1 MTTAD
6 LKRAF
11 MDERPVRYNGITY
24 QRVTAVIYRKT
35 PDKTGLLVQGEL
47 LDKNGRAVMIAA
59 AERIEVEETEMT
71 QEIITITVEAGQ
83 MTARRKTMKIAQR
96 RPVPVWAIVK
106 YAALTIAGIMLF
118 REGAARALAYR
129 GYFAVGGEVFA
140 LFLPVFY
147 YCLSRTVRDLITDI
161 KNGFKP
167 EYEED

>member
-1 MTTAD
+1 MS
-6 LKRAF
+6 
-11 MDERPVRYNGITY
+11 EEQVVRNCAPTLAGL
-24 QRVTAVIYRKT
+24 
-35 PDKTGLLVQGEL
+35 KTGNLFACPYENREDL
-47 LDKNGRAVMIAA
+47 LDFLRSLN
-59 AERIEVEETEMT
+59 
-71 QEIITITVEAGQ
+71 
-83 MTARRKTMKIAQR
+83 RRLGN
-96 RPVPVWAIVK
+96 
-106 YAALTIAGIMLF
+106 AALTIAGIMLF

>member
-1 MTTAD
+1 
-6 LKRAF
+6 
-11 MDERPVRYNGITY
+11 
-24 QRVTAVIYRKT
+24 
-35 PDKTGLLVQGEL
+35 
-47 LDKNGRAVMIAA
+47 
-59 AERIEVEETEMT
+59 MT

-83 MTARRKTMKIAQR
+83 MTARRKYRKIAQR
-96 RPVPVWAIVK
+96 RPVPVWAIMK

-140 LFLPVFY
+140 LFLPIFY

-167 EYEED
+167 EYEEA

>member
-1 MTTAD
+1 
-6 LKRAF
+6 
-11 MDERPVRYNGITY
+11 
-24 QRVTAVIYRKT
+24 
-35 PDKTGLLVQGEL
+35 
-47 LDKNGRAVMIAA
+47 
-59 AERIEVEETEMT
+59 MT

-83 MTARRKTMKIAQR
+83 MTARRKYRKIAQR

-147 YCLSRTVRDLITDI
+147 YCLSRTVRDLNSTGRYVQQAVKHVLVVNPKKFAPGKLAPASSAEASGEYPVTYYATYIDGKKVLEIDI
-161 KNGFKP
+161 LNFIYYVNGVDYLEVVRKALGK
-167 EYEED
+167 

>member
-1 MTTAD
+1 MKTISIINLKGGVAKTLTAD
-6 LKRAF
+6 SIDVYKR
-11 MDERPVRYNGITY
+11 
-24 QRVTAVIYRKT
+24 Q
-35 PDKTGLLVQGEL
+35 
-47 LDKNGRAVMIAA
+47 
-59 AERIEVEETEMT
+59 
-71 QEIITITVEAGQ
+71 
-83 MTARRKTMKIAQR
+83 
-96 RPVPVWAIVK
+96 IVK

>member
-1 MTTAD
+1 
-6 LKRAF
+6 
-11 MDERPVRYNGITY
+11 
-24 QRVTAVIYRKT
+24 
-35 PDKTGLLVQGEL
+35 
-47 LDKNGRAVMIAA
+47 
-59 AERIEVEETEMT
+59 
-71 QEIITITVEAGQ
+71 
-83 MTARRKTMKIAQR
+83 
-96 RPVPVWAIVK
+96 
-106 YAALTIAGIMLF
+106 MLF

>member
-1 MTTAD
+1 
-6 LKRAF
+6 
-11 MDERPVRYNGITY
+11 
-24 QRVTAVIYRKT
+24 
-35 PDKTGLLVQGEL
+35 
-47 LDKNGRAVMIAA
+47 
-59 AERIEVEETEMT
+59 MT
-71 QEIITITVEAGQ
+71 QEIITITVEVGK
-83 MTARRKTMKIAQR
+83 MTARRKSRKIAQCH
-96 RPVPVWAIVK
+96 PVPVWAIVK
-106 YAALTIAGIMLF
+106 YATLTIAGIMLF

>member
-1 MTTAD
+1 
-6 LKRAF
+6 
-11 MDERPVRYNGITY
+11 
-24 QRVTAVIYRKT
+24 
-35 PDKTGLLVQGEL
+35 
-47 LDKNGRAVMIAA
+47 
-59 AERIEVEETEMT
+59 MT

-83 MTARRKTMKIAQR
+83 MTARRKSRKIAQR

-161 KNGFKP
+161 TGIGHHLSSTALQGRGNQPESHRKNHRSFRRGGL
-167 EYEED
+167 

>member
-1 MTTAD
+1 
-6 LKRAF
+6 
-11 MDERPVRYNGITY
+11 
-24 QRVTAVIYRKT
+24 
-35 PDKTGLLVQGEL
+35 
-47 LDKNGRAVMIAA
+47 
-59 AERIEVEETEMT
+59 MT

-83 MTARRKTMKIAQR
+83 MTARRKSRKIDQR

-147 YCLSRTVRDLITDI
+147 TAFPGRSGTLSRILRTASSRNMRRT
-161 KNGFKP
+161 KP
-167 EYEED
+167 

>member
-1 MTTAD
+1 
-6 LKRAF
+6 
-11 MDERPVRYNGITY
+11 
-24 QRVTAVIYRKT
+24 
-35 PDKTGLLVQGEL
+35 
-47 LDKNGRAVMIAA
+47 
-59 AERIEVEETEMT
+59 MT

-83 MTARRKTMKIAQR
+83 MTARRKSRKIAQR

-118 REGAARALAYR
+118 REGAVAYR

>member
-1 MTTAD
+1 
-6 LKRAF
+6 
-11 MDERPVRYNGITY
+11 
-24 QRVTAVIYRKT
+24 
-35 PDKTGLLVQGEL
+35 
-47 LDKNGRAVMIAA
+47 
-59 AERIEVEETEMT
+59 MT

-147 YCLSRTVRDLITDI
+147 YCLSRRSGTLSRILRTASSRNMRRT
-161 KNGFKP
+161 KL
-167 EYEED
+167 